1 MNTKNGSQTIRK
13 CINLVMFQKT
23 NIDRMN
29 DIDYKLNRLLYRET
43 FIKDLLAQF
52 FVNMEFA
59 KNISLESNKYY
70 QEFLKKNNK
79 YKDRF
84 M

>member
-1 MNTKNGSQTIRK
+1 
-13 CINLVMFQKT
+13 
-23 NIDRMN
+23 MN

-52 FVNMEFA
+52 FVNMGFA
-59 KNISLESNKYY
+59 KNTSLESDRCY
-70 QEFLKKNNK
+70 QEFLEKNNK

>member
-1 MNTKNGSQTIRK
+1 
-13 CINLVMFQKT
+13 MFQEI

-29 DIDYKLNRLLYRET
+29 DIDYKLNRLLSRKT
-43 FIKDLLAQF
+43 FIKALLAQF

-70 QEFLKKNNK
+70 QEVLKKNNK
-79 YKDRF
+79 YKDKF